1 MPLIN
6 KTKSYKSDI
15 VSKSKALTW
24 LCLIENIGNRCSSY
38 LTNVIIPFLN
48 YCFGLSSESMTHE
61 TESISSQTDNLM
73 KSKRAGTTIPSTAT
87 TTFSE
92 SLYKIG
98 IEFYV
103 SFLCNGSRDNIPA
116 DIIANGLKNSS

>member
-48 YCFGLSSESMTHE
+48 YCFGLSSESVTHE

>member
-1 MPLIN
+1 MLAN
-6 KTKSYKSDI
+6 Q
-15 VSKSKALTW
+15 KALTW